1 MNMTRRYGTDD
12 GWSRDSA
19 AKELMEK
26 VKAGGGRVWMIEG
39 RHVDLS
45 VSGLAAR
52 LPIYV
57 DFVEERAP

>member
-1 MNMTRRYGTDD
+1 
-12 GWSRDSA
+12 
-19 AKELMEK
+19 MEK